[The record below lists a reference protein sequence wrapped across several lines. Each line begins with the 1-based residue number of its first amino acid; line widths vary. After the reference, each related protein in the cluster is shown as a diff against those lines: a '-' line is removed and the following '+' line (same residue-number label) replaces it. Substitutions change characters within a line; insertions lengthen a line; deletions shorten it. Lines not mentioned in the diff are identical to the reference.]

1 MTHRIVLAAL
11 FFICAALSGA
21 ATASASVLAKID
33 ISEQRMYVY
42 VDGARYATWRVS
54 TGVGRYRT
62 PTGSF
67 RPTVLRRMHYSSK
80 YDGAAMPHSVFF
92 YRGYAIHG
100 TDQLRHL
107 GRRASHGCVRLHP
120 RNAARLFNLV
130 SRHGASRT
138 RIVVSH

>member
-1 MTHRIVLAAL
+1 MLTRFAL
-11 FFICAALSGA
+11 ALSLA
-21 ATASASVLAKID
+21 CAFWVPAASASVTAKID

-62 PTGSF
+62 PTGSY
-67 RPTVLRRMHYSSK
+67 RPQSLRRMHYSSK
-80 YDGAAMPHSVFF
+80 YNGAAMPHSVFF
-92 YRGYAIHG
+92 HRGYAIHG
-100 TDQLRHL
+100 TDQLRNL

-120 RNAARLFNLV
+120 RNAARLFSLV

-138 RIVVSH
+138 RIVITQ